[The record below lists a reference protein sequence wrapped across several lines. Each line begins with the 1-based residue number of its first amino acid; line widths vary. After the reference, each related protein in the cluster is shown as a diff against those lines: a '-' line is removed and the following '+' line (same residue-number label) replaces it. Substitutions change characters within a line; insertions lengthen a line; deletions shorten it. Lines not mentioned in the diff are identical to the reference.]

1 MVKDLQSTRTRDQ
14 VAVHC
19 SEVEVKSK
27 EPRETCMRT
36 VALMTLRPC
45 TNASILISSSTTL
58 NTEHLISTNMAEVE
72 DTPLTILPEQA
83 QEGMVYRFPIV
94 YHH

>member
-1 MVKDLQSTRTRDQ
+1 MVKNVLKRCARGQ

-27 EPRETCMRT
+27 EPRERVHKT

-45 TNASILISSSTTL
+45 TSASILISSSTTF
-58 NTEHLISTNMAEVE
+58 NIENIISTNMAEVE

-83 QEGMVYRFPIV
+83 QEGMLYRISV
-94 YHH
+94 DILH